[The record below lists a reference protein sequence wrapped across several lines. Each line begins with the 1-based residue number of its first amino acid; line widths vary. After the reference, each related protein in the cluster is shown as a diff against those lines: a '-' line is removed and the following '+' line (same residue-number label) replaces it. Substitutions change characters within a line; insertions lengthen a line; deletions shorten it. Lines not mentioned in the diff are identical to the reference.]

1 MNKRIKQWLIK
12 HFLPAW
18 AKETMLKECEK
29 LRCENIALKAKIKEQ
44 DIYIDGLVT
53 GIKYQR
59 RIVINTGEVI
69 K

>member
-1 MNKRIKQWLIK
+1 MIKKIKQWLI
-12 HFLPAW
+12 HRFLPAW
-18 AKETMLKECEK
+18 AKETLLKENEK
-29 LRCENIALKAKIKEQ
+29 LRRENDALKAKLREQ